1 MEGTRERKHISE
13 QDESERAI
21 SLDQKVKENL
31 ERIEL
36 AYGQIPFI
44 TDLISKRPE
53 MFLGYSEFSR
63 SILFEPKHLDLR
75 TMELAAVAAGSALG
89 AEHCLDIHLK
99 QAAKHGA
106 SEEEIFEAIMVGAFM
121 AMTNSQASALR
132 RFKEFQDRQ
141 DRS

>member
-1 MEGTRERKHISE
+1 MGISQELYVKAKTLIPGGT
-13 QDESERAI
+13 Q
-21 SLDQKVKENL
+21 LL
-31 ERIEL
+31 
-36 AYGQIPFI
+36 
-44 TDLISKRPE
+44 SKRPE

>member
-1 MEGTRERKHISE
+1 MERIRERAHITAQGDRDDQTSM
-13 QDESERAI
+13 
-21 SLDQKVKENL
+21 DQKVKENL
-31 ERIEL
+31 ERIKL

-44 TDLISKRPE
+44 TDQISKRPE
-53 MFLGYSEFSR
+53 IFLGYSEFSR
-63 SILFEPKHLDLR
+63 TLLFEPKHLDQR

-106 SEEEIFEAIMVGAFM
+106 SDEQIFEAIMVGAFM
-121 AMTNSQASALR
+121 AMTKSQASALR
-132 RFKEFQDRQ
+132 RFKEFQDHQ